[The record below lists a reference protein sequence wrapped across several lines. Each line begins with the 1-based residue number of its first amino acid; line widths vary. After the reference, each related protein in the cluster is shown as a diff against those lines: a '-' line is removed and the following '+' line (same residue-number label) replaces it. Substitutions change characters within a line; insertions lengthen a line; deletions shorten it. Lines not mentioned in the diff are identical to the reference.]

1 MAISSPSVINLDLN
15 LALTT
20 QPNVMPSV
28 WLDVPDAHPAVPAI
42 CPNLSLTFD
51 NRPITLHDSVL
62 LHDSTAVAV
71 AKGFV
76 LPRDRA
82 LLTDKSDTDVVNDS
96 LAFSIQCAVSTS
108 DMARRLLVRNEEM
121 GFLRNQIVVLQRM
134 LKYYKQKHMELNH
147 ENIQLKKLVLSYAD
161 NLGPKIE
168 EMENDTKRI
177 HREYEKLQVDVHK
190 YHASLRPSSSQVLY
204 LNWCFLLNTP
214 LYVLFMILL
223 ILSFLCAEI
232 IFWNSTSAHPYD
244 QTLMQTLFF
253 FFFYSY

>member
-1 MAISSPSVINLDLN
+1 MATSSSSVINLDLN
-15 LALTT
+15 LALTA

-28 WLDVPDAHPAVPAI
+28 RLDVPDAHPAVPAI

-82 LLTDKSDTDVVNDS
+82 LLIDKSDTDVVNDS
-96 LAFSIQCAVSTS
+96 LAFSIQGAVSTS

-121 GFLRNQIVVLQRM
+121 EFLRNQIVVLQRM
-134 LKYYKQKHMELNH
+134 LKYYKQKHIELRQ
-147 ENIQLKKLVLSYAD
+147 ENTQLKKLVLSYAD
-161 NLGPKIE
+161 DLGPKIE
-168 EMENDTKRI
+168 EMENDTKRL
-177 HREYEKLQVDVHK
+177 HREYEKLQVDVQK
-190 YHASLRPSSSQVLY
+190 YHTSLRPSSSQVLY
-204 LNWCFLLNTP
+204 LNWCFLLITP

-223 ILSFLCAEI
+223 ILSFLCAEVI
-232 IFWNSTSAHPYD
+232 SWNSTLRSPLRPVSYANI
-244 QTLMQTLFF
+244 FF
-253 FFFYSY
+253 FFSY

>member
-1 MAISSPSVINLDLN
+1 MVTLSLSIINLDLN

-28 WLDVPDAHPAVPAI
+28 WLDVPDVHPAVHAI

-71 AKGFV
+71 AKGFI

-82 LLTDKSDTDVVNDS
+82 LLIDKSDTDVVNDS
-96 LAFSIQCAVSTS
+96 LAFSIQGAVSTS
-108 DMARRLLVRNEEM
+108 DLARRLLVQNEEM
-121 GFLRNQIVVLQRM
+121 GFLRNQTGVLQRL
-134 LKYYKQKHMELNH
+134 LKYYKQKHIKLKQ
-147 ENIQLKKLVLSYAD
+147 ENTQLKKLVLSYAD

-177 HREYEKLQVDVHK
+177 HQEYEKFQVDVQK
-190 YHASLRPSSSQVLY
+190 YHTSLRPSSSHVLY
-204 LNWCFLLNTP
+204 LNWCFLLITP

-223 ILSFLCAEI
+223 ILSFLCAEV

-244 QTLMQTLFF
+244 
-253 FFFYSY
+253 